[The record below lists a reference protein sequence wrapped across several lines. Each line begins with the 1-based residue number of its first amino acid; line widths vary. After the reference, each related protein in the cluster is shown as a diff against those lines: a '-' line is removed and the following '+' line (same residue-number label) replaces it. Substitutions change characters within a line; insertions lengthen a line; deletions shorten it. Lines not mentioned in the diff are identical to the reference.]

1 MRVISCKGTDLIER
15 LEEITEQTEWC
26 KDVITN
32 CMVARQG
39 ALGIPVDFINE
50 TYTETTVNRTL
61 QHICDHL
68 NYIVNVLKS
77 EQAKELESV

>member
-26 KDVITN
+26 KNVINN
-32 CMVARQG
+32 CMVVCQG
-39 ALGIPVDFINE
+39 ALDIPVDFINE
-50 TYTETTVNRTL
+50 NYTESVVDDAL

-68 NYIVNVLKS
+68 DYIVNVLKS
-77 EQAKELESV
+77 EQAKEGV